1 MHMSRSSVIPKE
13 KQSAYQRWEMES
25 FGDEPSSK
33 AVEAERVTAL
43 GTTAEQAHLAEIARK
58 IDEDRV
64 QAHAEGH
71 AAGIAEGRIAGFE
84 EGRAAGLAEGRA
96 QAEQERLLLQQIAEG
111 FGTEVA
117 RANELIAADMLDL
130 SLDLAKAMLKTALKV
145 RPELIVPIVR
155 EAIHYLPTLQQPAL
169 LHLHPEDAHIIV
181 EHMGDELNT
190 AGWRLVDDSHMERGG
205 CRVETASNQIDAT
218 APVRWQ
224 RIAAALGKE
233 SDWLES

>member
-1 MHMSRSSVIPKE
+1 MLMSNVIPKE

-25 FGDEPSSK
+25 FGEEDVLAANNAAAEHARTSAAAEK
-33 AVEAERVTAL
+33 AR
-43 GTTAEQAHLAEIARK
+43 LAEIARK
-58 IDEDRV
+58 LDEDREE
-64 QAHAEGH
+64 ARAEGY
-71 AAGIAEGRIAGFE
+71 AAGLSEGRKAGIEDGRIAGIAEGR
-84 EGRAAGLAEGRA
+84 L
-96 QAEQERLLLQQIAEG
+96 QAEQERQLLRQIAET

-130 SLDLAKAMLKTALKV
+130 SLDLAKAMLKTALKI
-145 RPELIVPIVR
+145 RPELVVSVVR

-169 LHLHPEDAHIIV
+169 LHLHPEDAVLIA
-181 EHMGDELNT
+181 EHLGDEIST
-190 AGWRLVDDSHMERGG
+190 AGWRVVEDPHMDRGG
-205 CRVETASNQIDAT
+205 CRVETASNQVDAT